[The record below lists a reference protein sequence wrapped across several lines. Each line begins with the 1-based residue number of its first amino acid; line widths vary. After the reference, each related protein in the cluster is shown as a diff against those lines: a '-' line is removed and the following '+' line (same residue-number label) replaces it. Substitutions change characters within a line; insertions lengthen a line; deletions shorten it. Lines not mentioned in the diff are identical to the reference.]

1 MFYVKLQKFNK
12 EDLLA
17 VSKQRRNK
25 GTPSLGRK
33 GKNSATRR
41 WVYLLTSCCVNNE
54 GVGTSSLHLPLVV
67 MALAAAG
74 AAVVAILLLFVG
86 VGSCRCLLSFSSIG
100 IGSCTGCHRHRRSP
114 RILIRV
120 TGCSVVAVVVI
131 ILWSISSCSCSCH
144 HGGWMY
150 PWSSQKQTLRWPV
163 RWFLLHIG
171 MSYKDTKR
179 KIKDNWAY
187 QVCPLPIPPS
197 FSHCFCCGTYGVVYG
212 TVCDVATM

>member
-17 VSKQRRNK
+17 VLKQRHNK

-41 WVYLLTSCCVNNE
+41 WVYLLTSCCVNNK

-67 MALAAAG
+67 MAVGGLSALAAAG

-114 RILIRV
+114 QILIQV
-120 TGCSVVAVVVI
+120 TGQCCQLRMQCCCRCRHYPLKHVWYMELFVMWQLCNTIIFIII
-131 ILWSISSCSCSCH
+131 IL
-144 HGGWMY
+144 
-150 PWSSQKQTLRWPV
+150 QTV
-163 RWFLLHIG
+163 
-171 MSYKDTKR
+171 
-179 KIKDNWAY
+179 
-187 QVCPLPIPPS
+187 
-197 FSHCFCCGTYGVVYG
+197 
-212 TVCDVATM
+212 